1 MGRPRKHPPS
11 DAGERRVRLLSPYR
25 FHDDDGHARHWH
37 AGETATGMDAE
48 LLIERKAPVE
58 VL

>member
-1 MGRPRKHPPS
+1 MARPRKES
-11 DAGERRVRLLSPYR
+11 REDSEQQVRLLAPYR
-25 FHDDDGHARHWH
+25 FHDDDGTVRHWH
-37 AGETATGMDAE
+37 AGQSVSGSDAA

>member
-1 MGRPRKHPPS
+1 MAKPRKEARDDS
-11 DAGERRVRLLSPYR
+11 EQRVRLLAPYR

-37 AGETATGMDAE
+37 AGETVSGSDAA
-48 LLIERKAPVE
+48 LLIERAAPVE